1 PETTGCSLALLSF
14 VAYQVLF
21 TSRAGIGKT
30 AILKND
36 ASTNQGFQS
45 IVVKNNIDP
54 EFVYSMSTQIKEKAE
69 RVAAGSTFSEIS
81 GKQLGKIILMIPG
94 IKEQQRIGELFS
106 IIDNLITL
114 HQRKSV
120 TIKKLKSG
128 LLRKMILT
136 VESTLTDVFLPLFTI
151 DWEQRKLG
159 NLFFQTNET
168 VNPKTSNLSLW
179 SLTVESGLTPKPE
192 RYDRSAITK
201 KEDQYKMVHPG
212 EIVFNPMNMT
222 IGAIGM
228 NKNSFPIAVSG
239 YYITMKESSSNNK
252 TIDPCFF
259 SEWMCSPN
267 ALKLYKNVATGSLI
281 EKQRVQFSTFSKIR
295 AMFPKYEEQ
304 KKIGQV
310 FDALDDL
317 ITLHQRKLFIIA
329 YIK

>member
-1 PETTGCSLALLSF
+1 
-14 VAYQVLF
+14 
-21 TSRAGIGKT
+21 
-30 AILKND
+30 
-36 ASTNQGFQS
+36 
-45 IVVKNNIDP
+45 
-54 EFVYSMSTQIKEKAE
+54 M
-69 RVAAGSTFSEIS
+69 
-81 GKQLGKIILMIPG
+81 
-94 IKEQQRIGELFS
+94 
-106 IIDNLITL
+106 
-114 HQRKSV
+114 
-120 TIKKLKSG
+120 
-128 LLRKMILT
+128 
-136 VESTLTDVFLPLFTI
+136 
-151 DWEQRKLG
+151 G

-201 KEDQYKMVHPG
+201 KEDQYKMVNPG

-317 ITLHQRKLFIIA
+317 ITLHQRKLDDL
-329 YIK
+329 KKLKQGLLQQMLV